1 MEKAFYFVNIHFDK
15 RLNKRI
21 DISLL
26 NCDKH
31 I

>member
-15 RLNKRI
+15 HLNKRI
-21 DISLL
+21 DISLP
-26 NCDKH
+26 NHDKH